1 MVTKAQKEQLRNL
14 DNYGFYQELVENGRM
29 DVDAHLFTRRNIDDH
44 FNSILAILSDGIET
58 EYVQRM
64 LIHLMFTDGEYADLT
79 ITEYMF
85 CLMFFTL
92 PLEAGEEI
100 DSDKLFWVNDLT
112 QDDICKYINDK
123 FIKRYRTKLPLI
135 TLNQTIDTIYCKF
148 RDIRKFQPFLMNT
161 VNLKDTID
169 LMNKY
174 KEFNKAIHCNA
185 EGVSIEDVKEFGMKA
200 ANTQVHYIINS
211 DHCLRDSFRTGEGIS
226 TKQFKEVQANI
237 GTKPNGKGGVYP
249 TIINSSF
256 ITGGLKNPRDMVI
269 ESSIGRQ
276 AQILSKNNVG
286 ASGNFARLLGLNTM
300 NTTLHHNPTHI
311 CGTKNFIRVFIKD
324 ETILRSFDMR
334 YYRFKVDGLEHY
346 LDADKDKDLI
356 GQTIYVRSP
365 MTCASF
371 HSGHGICYRC
381 YGNLAYVNRNI
392 NVGKM
397 SAEELSSRFTQ
408 RLLSAKH
415 LLESSVI
422 RLEWEGPIFD
432 LFDISYDSICL
443 RTDIDYT
450 GFFLKIDNLETDD
463 EYDDIEYNY
472 SVSAFSVIYP
482 DGNEREIRTADSDN
496 IYLQPEFA
504 SMVIKMINST
514 DDDNPTLIS
523 FADLQNIQAIFRVP
537 IKNNELQATMDKI
550 KNIINV
556 KKIVNEYTKDTLLED
571 FMYTNIKGGIHIS
584 SVHFEVILANQ
595 IRDKD
600 DDLKM
605 VDWTIPNNEDYQI
618 LTLNA
623 ALMNSPYLMTR
634 LLYSRLNKVLIQPST
649 FEVSKGSVN
658 DIFAVAYP
666 KKFLN
671 SEPID
676 PDEKEDAIVV
686 DGKKKYDP
694 FINFD
699 TDEDYERWKL
709 KRIKNKR
716 S

>member
-1 MVTKAQKEQLRNL
+1 MVTKAQKDQLCNIE
-14 DNYGFYQELVENGRM
+14 NYGYYKDLVENGNM
-29 DVDAHLFTRRNIDDH
+29 TVDAHLFTRRNIDDH
-44 FNSILAILSDGIET
+44 FNSILNILSDGIET

-64 LIHLMFTDGEYADLT
+64 MVHLIFTDGEYADLT
-79 ITEYMF
+79 IFEYMF

-100 DSDKLFWVNDLT
+100 DSDKIFWVQDIT
-112 QDDICKYINDK
+112 QDEICKYINNK

-135 TLNQTIDTIYCKF
+135 TLNQTIDTIFCKF
-148 RDIRKFQPFLMNT
+148 RDIRKFQPYLMNT

-174 KEFNKAIHCNA
+174 KEFNKAIHCDA
-185 EGVSIEDVKEFGMKA
+185 SGVSIEDVKDFGMKA
-200 ANTQVHYIINS
+200 ANTQVKYIINS

-256 ITGGLKNPRDMVI
+256 ITGGLTNPRDMII

-286 ASGNFARLLGLNTM
+286 TSGNFARLLGLNTM
-300 NTTLHHNPTHI
+300 NTTLHHDPSYI
-311 CGTKNFIRVFIKD
+311 CGTKNFIKVYIKD
-324 ETILRSFDMR
+324 INILKAFDMR
-334 YYRFKVDGLEHY
+334 YYKFTENGIEHY
-346 LDADKDKDLI
+346 LDADRDTDLI
-356 GQTIYVRSP
+356 GQTVYFRSP

-397 SAEELSSRFTQ
+397 AAEELSSRFTQ

-422 RLEWEGPIFD
+422 RLEWNGPIFD
-432 LFDISYDSICL
+432 LFEISYDSICM

-450 GFFLKIDNLETDD
+450 DYFIKIDNIETDE
-463 EYDDIEYNY
+463 EYDDVEYNY
-472 SVSAFSVIYP
+472 SVSSFSIIYP
-482 DGNEREIRTADSDN
+482 DGSERDINTSDSDD

-504 SMVIKMINST
+504 NVVIKIINST
-514 DDDNPTLIS
+514 DDDTPVIIPITELN
-523 FADLQNIQAIFRVP
+523 NIQALFRVP

-556 KKIVNEYTKDTLLED
+556 KKIVSTYNKDTLLED
-571 FMYTNIKGGIHIS
+571 FMNTNIKGGIHIS
-584 SVHFEVILANQ
+584 SIHFEVILANQ
-595 IRDKD
+595 IRDRD
-600 DDLKM
+600 NILSYP
-605 VDWTIPNNEDYQI
+605 DWTIPNNEDYQI
-618 LTLNA
+618 LTLNSS
-623 ALMNSPYLMTR
+623 LMDSTYLMTR
-634 LLYSRLNKVLIQPST
+634 LLYSRLNKVLIKPTT
-649 FEVSKGSVN
+649 FEVTKGSMN
-658 DIFAVAYP
+658 DIFAVTYP
-666 KKFLN
+666 KKFLE
-671 SEPID
+671 SEPRD
-676 PDEKEDAIVV
+676 RDEKEDVIIV
-686 DGKKKYDP
+686 DGVKKYDP
-694 FINFD
+694 FITFES
-699 TDEDYERWKL
+699 DEEYERWRQKT
-709 KRIKNKR
+709 IKNHR
-716 S
+716 G